1 MKKGNKITEIFSDK
15 DYFSGAEGLH
25 PIHVQ
30 AIMADM
36 DLEEI
41 VPPWESPEIFASRYS
56 GYAEKTSG
64 KKEFDFPSADSLAW
78 VCKKMDVHPSEL
90 FTPAYGNPLPKEL
103 TELHVSIIM
112 DESLP
117 DPLRAK
123 SRETLD
129 LDSHYSDM
137 FFRDNSELKEL
148 FRYVDTEWQAYNQ
161 KERRLT
167 NDARERQV
175 CLEGDTQSITKNF
188 EMSGRVVTVA
198 ENNNA
203 QTRIDHFLARIEL
216 PLLTIKEKCDAKK
229 EAAQTARGELSAR
242 LENIYEEEVATLLE
256 NLEKWEYLRQ
266 DAADISDNIGVLV
279 RFPQSLGTLKENAE
293 VKNISGNEEFRSECI
308 EMGEAISVYLSA
320 FTEWEYLEDKW
331 EKGRDKKSLFGK
343 CDKML
348 NSRKG
353 QVATEYYQN
362 SLLTHRNP
370 VFLDRCNDMQ
380 SESVNSGKTQQPTQF

>member
-1 MKKGNKITEIFSDK
+1 M
-15 DYFSGAEGLH
+15 
-25 PIHVQ
+25 
-30 AIMADM
+30 
-36 DLEEI
+36 
-41 VPPWESPEIFASRYS
+41 
-56 GYAEKTSG
+56 
-64 KKEFDFPSADSLAW
+64 
-78 VCKKMDVHPSEL
+78 
-90 FTPAYGNPLPKEL
+90 
-103 TELHVSIIM
+103 
-112 DESLP
+112 
-117 DPLRAK
+117 
-123 SRETLD
+123 
-129 LDSHYSDM
+129 
-137 FFRDNSELKEL
+137 
-148 FRYVDTEWQAYNQ
+148 
-161 KERRLT
+161 
-167 NDARERQV
+167 
-175 CLEGDTQSITKNF
+175 
-188 EMSGRVVTVA
+188 
-198 ENNNA
+198 
-203 QTRIDHFLARIEL
+203 
-216 PLLTIKEKCDAKK
+216 
-229 EAAQTARGELSAR
+229 
-242 LENIYEEEVATLLE
+242 
-256 NLEKWEYLRQ
+256 RQ